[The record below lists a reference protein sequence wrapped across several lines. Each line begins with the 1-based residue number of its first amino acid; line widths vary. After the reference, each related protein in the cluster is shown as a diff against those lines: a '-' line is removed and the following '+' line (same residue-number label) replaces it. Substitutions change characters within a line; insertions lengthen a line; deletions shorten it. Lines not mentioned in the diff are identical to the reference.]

1 MIPLNDTESNRYSHF
16 PFMTIAI
23 IWINI
28 MVMGLEFIVL
38 QDGRAAFRQ
47 FIQLYGTV
55 PALLLASQ
63 GGGALSSITT
73 MFLHSGLFHLVGNML
88 ALWVFGRRVEDAC
101 GPWGFLLFYLI
112 CGFVANLA
120 YVLVSPNSPIPA
132 IGASGAISG
141 VMGAYLLLFPGGR
154 IRTLVFISIIPLWP
168 KIRAFWIVFYFL
180 FVNILP
186 ALDVMLN
193 KSDYSVAY
201 WAHLGGFF
209 ACFSVF
215 LFLRPE
221 AFQRYFSK
229 APV

>member
-1 MIPLNDTESNRYSHF
+1 MLPLNDTEPNRYSHF

-23 IWINI
+23 IWINV
-28 MVMGLEFIVL
+28 MVMGFEFIVL
-38 QDGRAAFRQ
+38 QESRDGFRQ
-47 FIQLYGTV
+47 LLDLYGTV
-55 PALLLASQ
+55 PALLLSSQ
-63 GGGALSSITT
+63 GGGTLSSITT
-73 MFLHSGLFHLVGNML
+73 MFLHGGLLHLFGNML

-101 GPWGFLLFYLI
+101 GPWGFLFFYLT
-112 CGFVANLA
+112 CGFLANIA
-120 YVLVSPNSPIPA
+120 HVIFSADSVIPA

-154 IRTLVFISIIPLWP
+154 IRTLVFLWIIPTWP
-168 KIRAFWIVFYFL
+168 KIRAFFIVIYFL
-180 FVNILP
+180 IVNIIP
-186 ALDVMLN
+186 ALSVVLN
-193 KSDYSVAY
+193 NTDYNIAY

-215 LFLRPE
+215 FFLRPE